1 MGRGKK
7 GYQVPLQ
14 TEANLIKKFP
24 PYLFAR
30 LNAEKLA
37 ARHKGEDVIDFGMG
51 NPDNSTPQPIVDKL
65 IEVVRDKKSH
75 RYSTSKGI
83 PAFLKAVSRWY
94 DRKYGVSI
102 NPYTEAVSVIGSK
115 EGLAHLGLAVINRGD
130 KVLTPTPT
138 YPIHHYSVIIAGGTL
153 VPISILEGPE
163 VFLKNLAKT
172 FAKSRPKPK
181 MLIINF
187 PHNPTT
193 VSVEAEFFKEIVK
206 WAKKNQVFVVHDLAY
221 ADIVFDGY
229 KSPSFLATPGAKDIG
244 VEVFTL
250 SKSYN
255 MAGWRIGFA
264 AGNAKAIASLA
275 KIKSY
280 MDYGI
285 FTPIQVA
292 AITALDSPEENLRKL
307 AAIYQ
312 ERRDTMADGMNKMGW
327 PVEKPRAA
335 MYLWAKIPQRYAKMK
350 SLDFSMMLLKE
361 AAVAISPGSGFG
373 ALGEGYVRMALV
385 ENKDRIRQALRNMK
399 KLFS

>member
-1 MGRGKK
+1 M
-7 GYQVPLQ
+7 PIQ
-14 TEANLIKKFP
+14 TESKLISKFP

-37 ARHKGEDVIDFGMG
+37 ARHKGVDVIDFGMG
-51 NPDNSTPQPIVDKL
+51 NPDNPTPQPIVDKL
-65 IEVVRDKKSH
+65 TQVVQDKKSH

-115 EGLAHLGLAVINRGD
+115 EGLAHLGLAVINKGD

-138 YPIHHYSVIIAGGTL
+138 YPIHHYSVIIAGGSL
-153 VPISILEGPE
+153 VPVSILDGPE
-163 VFLKNLAKT
+163 AFLRNLSRVA
-172 FAKSRPKPK
+172 AKSRPKPK
-181 MLIINF
+181 VLIINF

-193 VSVEAEFFKEIVK
+193 TCVEKEFFVDVVQ
-206 WAKKNQVFVVHDLAY
+206 WAKKNQVMVVHDLAY

-229 KSPSFLATPGAKDIG
+229 KSPSFLATPGAKDVG
-244 VEVFTL
+244 VEIFTL

-255 MAGWRIGFA
+255 MAGWRVGFA
-264 AGNAKAIASLA
+264 AGNPKVIASLA

-307 AAIYQ
+307 AAVYQ
-312 ERRDTMADGMNKMGW
+312 ERRNIMVEGMNRMGW
-327 PVEKPRAA
+327 PVEKPKAA
-335 MYLWAKIPQRYAKMK
+335 MYLWAKIPKKYEKM
-350 SLDFSMMLLKE
+350 SSIDFSMMLLKE

-373 ALGEGYVRMALV
+373 ALGEGYVRIALV

-399 KLFS
+399 KLF

>member
-1 MGRGKK
+1 MPIR
-7 GYQVPLQ
+7 

-37 ARHKGEDVIDFGMG
+37 ARQKGVDVIDFSMG
-51 NPDNSTPQPIVDKL
+51 NPDNPTPRPIVDKL
-65 IEVVRDKKSH
+65 IEVVQDKKAH

-83 PAFLKAVSRWY
+83 PAFLRAVSRWY
-94 DRKYGVSI
+94 ERKYNVPI
-102 NPYTEAVSVIGSK
+102 DPKTEAVSVIGSK
-115 EGLAHLGLAVINRGD
+115 EGLAHLGLAVINPGD
-130 KVLTPTPT
+130 KVLVPNPT
-138 YPIHHYSVIIAGGTL
+138 YPIHHYSVIIAGGSL
-153 VPISILEGPE
+153 ISIPILDGPE
-163 VFLKNLAKT
+163 AFLKHLEKAYAKAT
-172 FAKSRPKPK
+172 PKPK

-193 VSVEAEFFKEIVK
+193 ISVEPEFFKEIVK
-206 WAKKNQVFVVHDLAY
+206 WSKKRQVLVVHDLAY

-229 KSPSFLATPGAKDIG
+229 KSPSFLATPGAKDVG
-244 VEVFTL
+244 VEVFTM

-264 AGNAKAIASLA
+264 AGNPKVIASLA
-275 KIKSY
+275 KLKSY

-312 ERRDTMADGMNKMGW
+312 ERRNIMVDGMNHMGW
-327 PVEKPRAA
+327 PIEKPRAA
-335 MYLWAKIPQRYAKMK
+335 MYLWAKIPQRYAKMTAM
-350 SLDFSMMLLKE
+350 DFAIKLLKDAE
-361 AAVAISPGSGFG
+361 MSVSPGTGFG
-373 ALGEGYVRMALV
+373 SLGEGYIRMALV

-399 KLFS
+399 KLF

>member
-1 MGRGKK
+1 M
-7 GYQVPLQ
+7 PLQ

-37 ARHKGEDVIDFGMG
+37 ARHKGEDVIDFSMG
-51 NPDNSTPQPIVDKL
+51 NPDNPTPQPVVDKL
-65 IEVVRDKKSH
+65 IEVVQDKKSH

-83 PAFLKAVSRWY
+83 PAFLRAVSRWY
-94 DRKYGVSI
+94 ERKYGVSI
-102 NPYTEAVSVIGSK
+102 DPKTEAVSAIGSK

-153 VPISILEGPE
+153 VPISILDGPE
-163 VFLKNLAKT
+163 AFLRNLGKAYSK
-172 FAKSRPKPK
+172 ARPKPK
-181 MLIINF
+181 ILIINF

-193 VSVEAEFFKEIVK
+193 VCVEPDFFKEIVK
-206 WAKKNQVFVVHDLAY
+206 WAKKNQVLVVHDLAY

-244 VEVFTL
+244 VESFTL

-255 MAGWRIGFA
+255 MAGWRVGFI
-264 AGNAKAIASLA
+264 AGNPKVIASLA

-307 AAIYQ
+307 AAVYE
-312 ERRDTMADGMNKMGW
+312 ERRNIMADGMNAMGW
-327 PVEKPRAA
+327 PVDKPKAA
-335 MYLWAKIPQRYAKMK
+335 MYLWAKIPQRYAKMN

-361 AAVAISPGSGFG
+361 AAVSISPGSGFG
-373 ALGEGYVRMALV
+373 SLGEGYVRIALV
-385 ENKDRIRQALRNMK
+385 ENKDRIRQALRNIK

>member
-1 MGRGKK
+1 M
-7 GYQVPLQ
+7 PLQ

-37 ARHKGEDVIDFGMG
+37 ARHKGEDVIDFSMG
-51 NPDNSTPQPIVDKL
+51 NPDNPTPQPIVDKL
-65 IEVVRDKKSH
+65 VEVVRDKKSH

-102 NPYTEAVSVIGSK
+102 NPYTEAVSAIGSK

-130 KVLTPTPT
+130 KVITPTPT

-153 VPISILEGPE
+153 VPISILDGPE
-163 VFLKNLAKT
+163 AFLRNLSKAFSK
-172 FAKSRPKPK
+172 ARPKPK
-181 MLIINF
+181 LLIINF

-193 VSVEAEFFKEIVK
+193 VCVDAEFFKEIVK
-206 WAKKNQVFVVHDLAY
+206 WAKKNNVLVVHDLAY

-244 VEVFTL
+244 VESFTL

-255 MAGWRIGFA
+255 MAGWRVGFI
-264 AGNAKAIASLA
+264 AGNPKVIASLA

-312 ERRDTMADGMNKMGW
+312 ERRDIMADGMNRMGW
-327 PVEKPRAA
+327 PVDKPKAA
-335 MYLWAKIPQRYAKMK
+335 MYLWAKIPQRYTKMN

-361 AAVAISPGSGFG
+361 AAVSISPGSGFG
-373 ALGEGYVRMALV
+373 AMGEGYVRIALV
-385 ENKDRIRQALRNMK
+385 ENKDRIRQALRNIK
-399 KLFS
+399 KLFT

>member
-1 MGRGKK
+1 M
-7 GYQVPLQ
+7 PIQ

-51 NPDNSTPQPIVDKL
+51 NPDNPTPQPIVDKL

-153 VPISILEGPE
+153 MPISILDGPE
-163 VFLKNLAKT
+163 AFLRNLAK
-172 FAKSRPKPK
+172 AHSKSRPKPK

-206 WAKKNQVFVVHDLAY
+206 WAKKNQVLVVHDLAY

-244 VEVFTL
+244 VEAFTL

-255 MAGWRIGFA
+255 MAGWRAGFI
-264 AGNAKAIASLA
+264 AGNPKVIASLA

-307 AAIYQ
+307 AAVYQ
-312 ERRDTMADGMNKMGW
+312 ERRDIMADGMNKMGW

-335 MYLWAKIPQRYAKMK
+335 MYLWAKIPQRYAKMS

-373 ALGEGYVRMALV
+373 KLGEGYVRMALV